1 MDKVALSLQKH
12 SNVKDFLSV
21 VLVVVFFTQIS
32 SLVHVEIIYN
42 GSVMVTS
49 YLAKKGIKSN
59 HLLKLLIKRLIEQQ
73 NEKVFVQLTV
83 QSPQIFD
90 LQRYQ

>member
-1 MDKVALSLQKH
+1 
-12 SNVKDFLSV
+12 
-21 VLVVVFFTQIS
+21 
-32 SLVHVEIIYN
+32 
-42 GSVMVTS
+42 MVTS